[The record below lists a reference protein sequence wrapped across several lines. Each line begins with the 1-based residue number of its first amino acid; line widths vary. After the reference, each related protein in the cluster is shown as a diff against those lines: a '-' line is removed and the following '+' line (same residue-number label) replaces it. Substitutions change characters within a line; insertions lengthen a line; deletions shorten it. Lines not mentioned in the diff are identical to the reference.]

1 MASKFDTEERAVLT
15 HQPCDDCGS
24 TDAKTYYEKH
34 SYCFKCEK
42 HRWLDQE
49 DAVDHIDTSLGLIEV
64 GRFDGIQSRKIPE
77 AICRKYGYSK
87 SRHNGKKVQLAPY
100 RNQANKTVG
109 QKVRTADKDFYTT
122 GKFTDVQLF
131 GQHLWKPGRRLVITE
146 GELDCLSYATAVNG
160 RWPCVSIPNGT
171 ASAEKAIKRNIE
183 FVEGFQEVVIL
194 FDMDEPGQKAAEEV
208 AEILTPGKAC
218 IAQLPLKD
226 ASDMLVANRIE
237 ELTRAVWE
245 AQPKRPD
252 GIKNGKEIWDEVS
265 SPIRSGKPYTWS
277 GWNTCLFGSR
287 PRELLTVVAGTG
299 VGKSTVVSELAYNA
313 GNIHH
318 QNVGYV
324 ALEEGLGRTGLRLM
338 SIEANKPL
346 HIPNTLSDK
355 DRREAFDKTLGTGR
369 YFLYDHFG
377 SIDSE
382 NLLRK
387 FQYMVTAL
395 GVEVLILDHLSIL
408 VSGMDQEAL
417 SNYGDER
424 KAIDYTMTQL
434 RSFTERTNV
443 SMILV
448 SHLRRPQGDKG
459 HEGGEKVYLSHLRSS
474 ASIAQLSDAVVSISR
489 DMSSGENRLEVN
501 CLKNRYAG
509 ITGPMC
515 TLEYNPETGRLAEI
529 ADEFGEDFEP

>member
-1 MASKFDTEERAVLT
+1 MALNLLTEEQPVLT

-24 TDAKTYYEKH
+24 SDAKSYYAKH
-34 SYCFKCEK
+34 SFCFSCEK
-42 HRWLDQE
+42 HTWLDKS
-49 DAVDHIDTSLGLIEV
+49 DPVDQIDTALGLVDI
-64 GRFDGIQSRKIPE
+64 GRFDDIQSRKIPE
-77 AICRKYGYSK
+77 NICRKFGYSK
-87 SRHNGKKVQLAPY
+87 SRHNDKKVQLAPY
-100 RNQANKTVG
+100 RNQDGKVCA

-122 GKFTDVQLF
+122 GQFSDVQLF
-131 GQHLWKPGRRLVITE
+131 GQHLWRPGRRLVITE
-146 GELDCLSYATAVNG
+146 GELDCLSYSTAVNG

-171 ASAEKAIKRNIE
+171 ASAVKAVKRNIE

-194 FDMDEPGQKAAEEV
+194 FDMDDQGQKAAEEV

-226 ASDMLVANRIE
+226 ASDMLVANRIK
-237 ELTRAVWE
+237 ELTSAVWE

-252 GIKNGKEIWDEVS
+252 GIKNGKEIWNEVS
-265 SPIRSGKPYTWS
+265 KPIRHGKSYPFI
-277 GWNTCLFGSR
+277 GWDSCLFGSR
-287 PRELLTVVAGTG
+287 PRELLCVVAGTG
-299 VGKSTVVSELAYNA
+299 VGKSTVVAELA
-313 GNIHH
+313 HH
-318 QNVGYV
+318 AANVHNQNVGYV
-324 ALEEGLGRTGLRLM
+324 ALEEGLGRTGQRLM

-346 HIPNTLSDK
+346 HLPNDISDK
-355 DRREAFDKTLGTGR
+355 ERRDAFDKTLGTGR

-408 VSGMDQEAL
+408 VSGMDQEQL

-509 ITGPMC
+509 ITGKMG
-515 TLEYNPETGRLAEI
+515 TLEYNPETGRLSEI
-529 ADEFGEDFEP
+529 ADEFGEDFE